1 VTIQVKGQTK
11 GTQTTGDGKYQI
23 NVADNTVLVFSFIGK
38 ATKEVTV
45 GSQTVIDVSLEDDIK
60 TLGEV
65 VVIGYGSQKKK
76 DLTGSVAAINS
87 EDFNKGNI
95 ASPDQLVVG
104 KVAGVQITSN
114 GGAPGAGST
123 IRIRGGASLNANND
137 PLIVIDG
144 VPLDNS
150 GISGAPS
157 ALSLINP
164 NDIESMNILKDASAT
179 AIYGSR
185 ASNGVILITTKKGSK
200 NGGLKV
206 NFSSQASLAQSTG
219 FTKVLSADQFRTMI
233 NEKGT
238 AAQIAVLG
246 KANTNWQEQIYRNA
260 LSSDNN
266 LSVSGSLKSVPFR
279 VSVGYTNQDGIL
291 KTSNMGRTSASI
303 GISPTL
309 LNNHLKIDV
318 NLKGS
323 NVDNT
328 FANTGAIGAAIAF
341 DPTQSVYSGNNNYG
355 GYWEWLNSDGK
366 PNTIAPRNPVGLL
379 NQTSDKSTVQRSIG
393 NIQLDYKFHFLP
405 ELRANVNAGYD
416 VSKSDGTRFVPA
428 TAAANYSTAGEKT
441 VYTQNK
447 TNKLFDFYLN
457 YAKELKEINSRIDV
471 MAGYEYQDFLTEST
485 NIRTNAEGST
495 TYTNSPYKTQ
505 NTLVSFFG
513 RMNYTFD
520 DAYLLTFTVRRD
532 GSSRFNPDNR
542 WGTFPSAAFAW
553 KLNEMSF
560 LKNSNTISELK
571 LRVGYGITGQQ
582 DIGQNYAYLP
592 RYTASLDNAQYQL
605 GNTFYT
611 TYVQKV
617 MMLISNGNK
626 QLPLTQVL
634 TLLSKKQDFQVALTI
649 TTKIQPTY

>member
-1 VTIQVKGQTK
+1 
-11 GTQTTGDGKYQI
+11 
-23 NVADNTVLVFSFIGK
+23 LVFSFIGK

-405 ELRANVNAGYD
+405 ELRA
-416 VSKSDGTRFVPA
+416 
-428 TAAANYSTAGEKT
+428 
-441 VYTQNK
+441 
-447 TNKLFDFYLN
+447 
-457 YAKELKEINSRIDV
+457 
-471 MAGYEYQDFLTEST
+471 M
-485 NIRTNAEGST
+485 
-495 TYTNSPYKTQ
+495 
-505 NTLVSFFG
+505 
-513 RMNYTFD
+513 
-520 DAYLLTFTVRRD
+520 
-532 GSSRFNPDNR
+532 
-542 WGTFPSAAFAW
+542 
-553 KLNEMSF
+553 
-560 LKNSNTISELK
+560 
-571 LRVGYGITGQQ
+571 
-582 DIGQNYAYLP
+582 
-592 RYTASLDNAQYQL
+592 
-605 GNTFYT
+605 
-611 TYVQKV
+611 
-617 MMLISNGNK
+617 
-626 QLPLTQVL
+626 
-634 TLLSKKQDFQVALTI
+634 
-649 TTKIQPTY
+649 